1 MSKRIKQ
8 EYNSR
13 NVQTFTSGQPRGKL
27 PNFDV
32 SIVSY
37 NKDQHLPTELRL
49 DFFQGGKRRRQSF
62 DGRQARTLFE
72 VLSRHF
78 NQID

>member
-1 MSKRIKQ
+1 MCKRIKQ
-8 EYNSR
+8 DFFDGKVN
-13 NVQTFTSGQPRGKL
+13 TFTTGQPRGGL

-32 SIVSY
+32 SVLSPSHG
-37 NKDQHLPTELRL
+37 QHRATELRL
-49 DFFQGGKRRRQSF
+49 DFVRNGRRQRLDF

-78 NQID
+78 SN